1 MLLEPAAVDKEAD
14 MVDEPFGGSSTEVAR
29 PELPTLKIG
38 RQHMSCGP
46 ILSDRQLSLA
56 TFVAHNPFL
65 PVAGARNSQFL
76 RVTTGNF
83 PCGTKNF
90 ASCQQWLKKLTA

>member
-1 MLLEPAAVDKEAD
+1 MS
-14 MVDEPFGGSSTEVAR
+14 PFGGSCEVVR
-29 PELPTLKIG
+29 LELPTLKIG
-38 RQHMSCGP
+38 RQHLSCWP

-56 TFVAHNPFL
+56 TFVTHNPFL
-65 PVAGARNSQFL
+65 PGAGARNSQFL

-83 PCGTKNF
+83 PGGTENF

>member
-1 MLLEPAAVDKEAD
+1 MCGGGSVIGAAAVDKEAD

-29 PELPTLKIG
+29 LNMPTLKIG
-38 RQHMSCGP
+38 RQHLSCGP

-65 PVAGARNSQFL
+65 PVAGARNSHFSGL
-76 RVTTGNF
+76 ATGNF

-90 ASCQQWLKKLTA
+90 ASCQ